1 MKIYLDRIHP
11 TNTNLQWVERW
22 GSFRW
27 EVKPCIGNELE
38 PLPESVKERKTIS
51 EQLMNGYSYNALPAT
66 QDAYRACA
74 NWQGAKARRVRE
86 QKRNGIDTEKFKELY
101 ALELELQKIKIQKQE
116 DRCKILGK
124 NKPKQRVDR
133 GLSLEKRAPASKYTP
148 ELIALNKEIATARKC
163 ALNTKSLVKTRH
175 WNLRAAALAKK
186 KDKMLI
192 KLAKV

>member
-1 MKIYLDRIHP
+1 MKIYYERIHP
-11 TNTNLQWVERW
+11 TNPNMQWVERW
-22 GSFRW
+22 GAAKW
-27 EVKPCIGNELE
+27 EVKPCVGNELE
-38 PLPESVKERKTIS
+38 PLPEAGKERKTIS
-51 EQLMNGYSYNALPAT
+51 EQLMNGYSHNIPAT
-66 QDAYRACA
+66 EQAYRACA

-163 ALNTKSLVKTRH
+163 ALNTKSLAKTRH
-175 WNLRAAALAKK
+175 WNLRATALAKK